1 MPEMRN
7 SHSPSLA
14 MRHTT
19 KLLHACSVY
28 CSASIRIEILFQP
41 YMAFYTVAA
50 VPHKNGTIRPNELV
64 IVTLE
69 CFNASAEGD
78 TSDPAKGTQT

>member
-1 MPEMRN
+1 
-7 SHSPSLA
+7 
-14 MRHTT
+14 
-19 KLLHACSVY
+19 
-28 CSASIRIEILFQP
+28 
-41 YMAFYTVAA
+41 MAFYTVAA